1 MKDHNQQILE
11 TAKKNCTSFLQEIQ
25 VIKEMMIHKIMKSIT

>member
-11 TAKKNCTSFLQEIQ
+11 TAKKIYTSFLQEIQ

>member
-11 TAKKNCTSFLQEIQ
+11 TAKKNNTSFRQEIQ
-25 VIKEMMIHKIMKSIT
+25 VIKEMMIHKIMKSII